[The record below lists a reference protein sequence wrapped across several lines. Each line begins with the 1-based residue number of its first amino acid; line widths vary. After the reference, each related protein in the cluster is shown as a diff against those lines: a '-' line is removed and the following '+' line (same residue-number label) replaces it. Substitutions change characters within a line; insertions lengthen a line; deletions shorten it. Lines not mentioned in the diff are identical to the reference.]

1 MKEGGAG
8 AVDSLAGGGRAR
20 SACYRL
26 YSLLSCPMSDPKPNP
41 LADPEV
47 VKGRADWD
55 DYGVEEWAA

>member
-1 MKEGGAG
+1 
-8 AVDSLAGGGRAR
+8 
-20 SACYRL
+20 
-26 YSLLSCPMSDPKPNP
+26 MSDPKPNP